1 MITIILLQLPNSFLL
16 SALVTLIVLCTVA
29 LGYVDTSALYHLIKG
44 QSVIKLYVF
53 FNMMEVRGVDF
64 DNGWNFDCFVVPVAA
79 HGLILY
85 QKLHND

>member
-1 MITIILLQLPNSFLL
+1 MPNSFLL

-53 FNMMEVRGVDF
+53 FNMMEVRG
-64 DNGWNFDCFVVPVAA
+64 G
-79 HGLILY
+79 G
-85 QKLHND
+85 